1 MFQAQYS
8 KIIFS
13 HIKNPEYI
21 INVQLVWPRKKPL
34 IVIMVPLSES
44 KTFINLLKLSPS
56 SIGLSLSQ
64 ATTMLGAIQW
74 AVRQSSEA
82 ENYLTRL
89 EKLKLNLHAIGILN
103 LII

>member
-1 MFQAQYS
+1 MQLHLLDQDDRP
-8 KIIFS
+8 
-13 HIKNPEYI
+13 IKMPM
-21 INVQLVWPRKKPL
+21 

-44 KTFINLLKLSPS
+44 ETFINLLNLTPS

-89 EKLKLNLHAIGILN
+89 AKYNSMKRKYQQIRIVANW
-103 LII
+103 